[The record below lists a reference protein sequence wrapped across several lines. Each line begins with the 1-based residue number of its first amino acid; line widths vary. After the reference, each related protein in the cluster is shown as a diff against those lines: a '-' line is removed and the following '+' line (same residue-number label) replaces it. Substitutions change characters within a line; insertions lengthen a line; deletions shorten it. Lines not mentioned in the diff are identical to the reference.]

1 MTTAKKAEKK
11 IGRLIEKSELNK
23 PEPTKGP
30 EVAPNAAST
39 VLPTVGRIVLFH
51 GTSGEVIGP
60 AIVSRLQAVPGVV
73 DLHVF
78 EPDGGVHLRTGL
90 QNTNLGGWTWPERV
104 GV

>member
-1 MTTAKKAEKK
+1 MKTSRKSTKK
-11 IGRLIEKSELNK
+11 IEYRSVEGKKVGLHE
-23 PEPTKGP
+23 
-30 EVAPNAAST
+30 EVAGPAPQGP

-60 AIVSRLQAVPGVV
+60 AIISRLQAVPGVV

-104 GV
+104 GA